1 MGQLQLGPRCSSI
14 NRCSVNTGQL
24 STMAMITVGIDTS
37 RSYNRKNPPGGKVS
51 DVFSFDGS
59 QDDSKKSGKIN
70 RQRSSIDLGLEPE
83 SQTKSFGRQTS
94 VPVEASNNNK
104 VRDEPVEASTTTPT
118 DDPKPQVQ
126 PKEKAPDSTDD
137 TKVSKEPKQQPEKNA
152 VKSEPKTIE
161 VLESKPEK
169 PEPKVILKENAVAEQ
184 NVEIPTEVITEKP
197 QAQARKP
204 VEQIRE
210 APEQKASEE
219 PAAKVPEPSVIQT
232 APVAK
237 SGSRRVPPGGHC
249 SQLW

>member
-1 MGQLQLGPRCSSI
+1 M
-14 NRCSVNTGQL
+14 
-24 STMAMITVGIDTS
+24 
-37 RSYNRKNPPGGKVS
+37 
-51 DVFSFDGS
+51 
-59 QDDSKKSGKIN
+59 
-70 RQRSSIDLGLEPE
+70 
-83 SQTKSFGRQTS
+83 
-94 VPVEASNNNK
+94 EASNNNK
-104 VRDEPVEASTTTPT
+104 IKDAPVEAPKTEPT

-137 TKVSKEPKQQPEKNA
+137 TKVSKEPKPQQPEKN
-152 VKSEPKTIE
+152 VVQQEPKIIE

-169 PEPKVILKENAVAEQ
+169 PEPKVIPKENAVAVEQ
-184 NVEIPTEVITEKP
+184 NAEIPTEVITEKP
-197 QAQARKP
+197 QAQAPKP

-210 APEQKASEE
+210 APEQKVSEE

>member
-1 MGQLQLGPRCSSI
+1 M
-14 NRCSVNTGQL
+14 
-24 STMAMITVGIDTS
+24 
-37 RSYNRKNPPGGKVS
+37 
-51 DVFSFDGS
+51 
-59 QDDSKKSGKIN
+59 
-70 RQRSSIDLGLEPE
+70 
-83 SQTKSFGRQTS
+83 
-94 VPVEASNNNK
+94 
-104 VRDEPVEASTTTPT
+104 
-118 DDPKPQVQ
+118 
-126 PKEKAPDSTDD
+126 
-137 TKVSKEPKQQPEKNA
+137 
-152 VKSEPKTIE
+152 KSEPKTIE

-210 APEQKASEE
+210 APEQKVSEE